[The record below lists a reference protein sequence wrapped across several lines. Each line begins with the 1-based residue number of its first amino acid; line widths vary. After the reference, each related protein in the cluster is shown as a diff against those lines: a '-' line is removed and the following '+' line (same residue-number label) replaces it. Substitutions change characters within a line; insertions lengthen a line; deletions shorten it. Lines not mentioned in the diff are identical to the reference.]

1 MQNKPFIATRELVVF
16 PGVVTPIFIGRQSSL
31 KSLEEA
37 VARFDNKLVLTSQKD
52 ANIEEPKF
60 PEDVYETGVLVHII
74 QTVKM
79 PNGNVKVLVEAKH
92 RVLINQFSKDK
103 NGVDYAEY
111 EEIFSKPIDESKAEA
126 LKRKVI
132 DEFSKYAKNWIGTD
146 FSEQMILEARKHGEN
161 ENLTFEVADA
171 TSLSFSDG
179 EFNCVVIAN
188 ALHIMPE
195 PDEAMREIYRVLKPN
210 GILSAPTFLWKEGT
224 QSKFKK
230 WIMSVVGF
238 KMYQE
243 WNKKQFKDFIEKH
256 GFSVVEMNLIHGGLA
271 PIGVMIAYK
280 K

>member
-1 MQNKPFIATRELVVF
+1 MNDKSNKKFWNKVAKLYAPFM
-16 PGVVTPIFIGRQSSL
+16 
-31 KSLEEA
+31 K
-37 VARFDNKLVLTSQKD
+37 
-52 ANIEEPKF
+52 
-60 PEDVYETGVLVHII
+60 
-74 QTVKM
+74 
-79 PNGNVKVLVEAKH
+79 
-92 RVLINQFSKDK
+92 KDK
-103 NGVDYAEY
+103 GVYDNVCEY
-111 EEIFSKPIDESKAEA
+111 IRPYLNRNMNVLELACGSGQLSFN
-126 LKRKVI
+126 L
-132 DEFSKYAKNWIGTD
+132 SKYAKNWIGTD
-146 FSEQMILEARKHGEN
+146 FSEQMILEARKRGEN

-243 WNKKQFKDFIEKH
+243 WNKKQFKDFIEKY

>member
-1 MQNKPFIATRELVVF
+1 MNDKSNKKFWNKFAKLYATFMKKDIGVYDNVCEYIRPYLNRNMNVLELACGSGQLSF
-16 PGVVTPIFIGRQSSL
+16 NL
-31 KSLEEA
+31 
-37 VARFDNKLVLTSQKD
+37 
-52 ANIEEPKF
+52 
-60 PEDVYETGVLVHII
+60 
-74 QTVKM
+74 
-79 PNGNVKVLVEAKH
+79 
-92 RVLINQFSKDK
+92 
-103 NGVDYAEY
+103 
-111 EEIFSKPIDESKAEA
+111 
-126 LKRKVI
+126 
-132 DEFSKYAKNWIGTD
+132 SKYAKNWIGTD
-146 FSEQMILEARKHGEN
+146 FSEQMILEARKRGEN